1 MSQIVKSRQNDTVD
15 LIVFRHYGTR
25 TGAVEAVLQANT
37 HLASQGAVL
46 PLGLDIVLPDLAP
59 AAERRLNLWGA
70 P

>member
-15 LIVFRHYGTR
+15 LIVYRHYGLR
-25 TGAVEAVLQANT
+25 EGAVEAVLEANQ
-37 HLASQGAVL
+37 HLGAQGAVL

-59 AAERRLNLWGA
+59 ATERRLSLWGG